1 MMTVDELRE
10 KIMGLRPNNFM
21 AMNGAAAGILGST
34 DSGSDAIR
42 QLQRAMI
49 DFTDAYKSGGD
60 ILAAKR
66 EVIGKIMV
74 AVAFDALSEKQ
85 ADELTD
91 ALVQLTK
98 GTK

>member
-1 MMTVDELRE
+1 MTVDDIRE
-10 KIMGLRPNNFM
+10 KIMSLKPNNFM
-21 AMNGAAAGILGST
+21 AMNGAAAGMLGTT

-49 DFTDAYKSGGD
+49 DFTEIYKSGGD
-60 ILAAKR
+60 IPTAKR

-74 AVAFDALSEKQ
+74 AVALDALSEQQ
-85 ADELTD
+85 ADELTE